1 VGVRPIRIAAATGLV
16 LFFIGAITA
25 RTRARAYY
33 NIAFP
38 GTHPLLAVASLAVAI
53 VR

>member
-25 RTRARAYY
+25 RIRARVYY
-33 NIAFP
+33 HIAFP
-38 GTHPLLAVASLAVAI
+38 GTYLLLAVASLAVAI